1 MYLYERLNF
10 SNFSFIR
17 MQKLKWQFS
26 KGSSLSGSLLL
37 LLHIRG
43 SVSTGALGARAP
55 INLEERVQCTRP
67 ENINVN
73 LVFSIIIIKFK
84 FEVNKLH
91 IT

>member
-1 MYLYERLNF
+1 M
-10 SNFSFIR
+10 
-17 MQKLKWQFS
+17 
-26 KGSSLSGSLLL
+26 G
-37 LLHIRG
+37 HRG

>member
-1 MYLYERLNF
+1 MEGLIQIFHTPLV
-10 SNFSFIR
+10 
-17 MQKLKWQFS
+17 LKPL
-26 KGSSLSGSLLL
+26 GSTRGSLS
-37 LLHIRG
+37 RG
-43 SVSTGALGARAP
+43 SVSTGALGACAP

>member
-1 MYLYERLNF
+1 MQ
-10 SNFSFIR
+10 
-17 MQKLKWQFS
+17 QKLQK
-26 KGSSLSGSLLL
+26 KATISLYY
-37 LLHIRG
+37 RG

>member
-1 MYLYERLNF
+1 MRAQIQTY
-10 SNFSFIR
+10 
-17 MQKLKWQFS
+17 
-26 KGSSLSGSLLL
+26 
-37 LLHIRG
+37 RG